1 MRDIEFGMDLRE
13 DVEIHS
19 AGPSLGIIVRVWRRQ
34 QFDDKTLSRRL
45 GAIVPANEA
54 LLTLN
59 TKRSWELYGLG
70 SPGFSAATGG

>member
-1 MRDIEFGMDLRE
+1 MNAHRCRIYDMAC
-13 DVEIHS
+13 HQ
-19 AGPSLGIIVRVWRRQ
+19 RQ

-70 SPGFSAATGG
+70 SQDSPLRPGVDVMATSQGL